1 MGWSD
6 VARGVQGAVQQQ
18 LAQRYHQQQ
27 LDAQEAERQH
37 RAIREQRTDDRAD
50 QQFNLQL
57 EQFDAGQARQ
67 TAQDALT
74 AEDRAFTRAGTLAE
88 QIPGDSFLPDTDPS
102 VGMLE
107 RGGRGGLLQATPAL
121 EGMGADFEGPMNT
134 PGGELPEAAQVGR
147 AQGRIKTRTAAQA
160 NTEADNALAARIAET
175 NAGRAGRTE
184 DRAIAT
190 AAQNTPEA
198 KFAAFKQQH
207 EYELAHPKPTGGGG
221 GDSLDT
227 FEAKE
232 KIKAKYAGSRPS
244 VGAER
249 QTLSYYNRAKEAT
262 ENIAPLEDEIAAKSL
277 AGQARLQMAPN
288 WLQSDTNQSYRQAQR
303 AFTEARL
310 RKESGAAIPAG
321 EYENDARTYF
331 AQPGDGKAVLAQ
343 KRKAREV
350 VLNGMKNASG
360 KAYDEYYGQPAST
373 PGGRGGIKI
382 LKIEEVP

>member
-6 VARGVQGAVQQQ
+6 AARGVQGAVQQQ

-27 LDAQEAERQH
+27 LEAQQQELLH
-37 RAIREQRTDDRAD
+37 RAAREQRSDARAD

-134 PGGELPEAAQVGR
+134 PGGELPQQARLGR
-147 AQGRIKTRTAAQA
+147 AQGRIKTPTALQQ
-160 NTEADNALAARIAET
+160 NTLTDNALAARIAET
-175 NAGRAGRTE
+175 NAGRASRVE
-184 DRAIAT
+184 DRAVDAEGRAVT
-190 AAQNTPEA
+190 SAAEVARHNRAMEN
-198 KFAAFKQQH
+198 
-207 EYELAHPKPTGGGG
+207 KPTGGG

-249 QTLSYYNRAKEAT
+249 QTLSYYNRAKQAT
-262 ENIAPLEDEIAAKSL
+262 DDLLPIEDKIAN
-277 AGQARLQMAPN
+277 AGLFSDLQ
-288 WLQSDTNQSYRQAQR
+288 LQYGHSALQTADQQRYRQAQR

-331 AQPGDGKAVLAQ
+331 AQPNDKPPVVEQ
-343 KRKAREV
+343 KRKARQV
-350 VLNGMKNASG
+350 VLDGMKNASG
-360 KAYDEYYGQPAST
+360 KAYDEYYGKPAST
-373 PGGRGGIKI
+373 PGGRSGIKI
-382 LKIEEVP
+382 LKIEEVPD